1 MRFRRIAAALAAVS
15 MAAALAAC
23 SGPSDGN
30 SAKSDD
36 GGGGGTKNTSPITIG
51 IILPTSGPLAGTS
64 KVYQSVAE
72 ALATDKVPGTS
83 EIDGRKVKIVLRDD
97 LGTAAGTAAALR
109 QLLDSDHAE
118 AIIGP
123 LYTGEA
129 QAALPLIKQANLL
142 SISLSGCPDC
152 GDGTKF
158 PTTFSVEADR
168 PSQMSSTLDGIEAA
182 GAKTVAML
190 QSDDPTGQAY
200 ADAFSAAAKER
211 GVEIVKTVHLAPTS
225 LDLGTQAAQLKSTGA
240 DAVYLASAVP
250 ANVANVAKALRE
262 AQYDPYVF
270 GNAAAAVAIVA
281 DAAGPDWVKKWAASG
296 YGKNATRPDPAD
308 QAVKFAKTVK
318 GISGEVAAAEPINL
332 PAGIL
337 DAFNMIK
344 GAIEANHTTDGA
356 KLATWLEKNG
366 YPDGIKAPYEF
377 TDTQH
382 NGMLAKFQALVQPGT
397 LEDGIPL
404 RAGESD

>member
-1 MRFRRIAAALAAVS
+1 MELRRRLAAVT
-15 MAAALAAC
+15 AVGLLAMVLVGCA
-23 SGPSDGN
+23 GPSDGG
-30 SAKSDD
+30 SEKASSSDGAKD
-36 GGGGGTKNTSPITIG
+36 TSPITIG
-51 IILPTSGPLAGTS
+51 VILPTSGPLAGTS

-72 ALATDKVPGTS
+72 ALGTEKIPGTD
-83 EIDGRKVKIVLRDD
+83 EIDGRKVKVVLRDD
-97 LGTAAGTAAALR
+97 LGTAAGTASALR
-109 QLLDSDHAE
+109 QLIDSDHAE

-129 QAALPLIKQANLL
+129 QAALPLIKQKNLL

-168 PSQMSSTLDGIEAA
+168 PSQMASTLDGMEQV
-182 GAKTVAML
+182 GAKAIAML

-211 GVEIVKTVHLAPTS
+211 GVEIVKAVHFAPTA
-225 LDLGTQAAQLKSTGA
+225 LDLGTQAAQLKASGA

-250 ANVANVAKALRE
+250 TQVATAAKAMRE
-262 AQYDPYVF
+262 AQFQPYVF
-270 GNAAAAVAIVA
+270 GNAAAAVKIVA
-281 DAAGPDWVKKWAASG
+281 DAAGPEWVTKWAASG
-296 YGKNATRPDPAD
+296 YGKNATRPDPAE
-308 QAVKFAKTVK
+308 QATDFAEVVE

-337 DAFNMIK
+337 DGFNLIK
-344 GAIEANHTTDGA
+344 RAIEANHTTDGTE
-356 KLATWLEKNG
+356 LAQWLVENG
-366 YPDGIKAPYEF
+366 YPKGIKAPYEF

-382 NGMLAKFQALVQPGT
+382 NGMKAEFQALVQPGT
-397 LEDGIPL
+397 LEHGIPL
-404 RAGESD
+404 RFGEQD